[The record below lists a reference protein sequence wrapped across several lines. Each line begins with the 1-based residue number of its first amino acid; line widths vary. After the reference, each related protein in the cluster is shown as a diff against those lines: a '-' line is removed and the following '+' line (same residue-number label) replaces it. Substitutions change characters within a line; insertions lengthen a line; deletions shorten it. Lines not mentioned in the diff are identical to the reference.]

1 MSVAS
6 DLVSLFFSEFTIN
19 WATMATVVR
28 VQEEPSDSGKPG
40 LLTAT
45 INGANKEDVRW
56 FWPIKPA
63 PGSRCIVLFGD
74 NNVSRAV
81 AIGFTKVA
89 KIKSKIAELC
99 EIEIDEEGFKID
111 HSQLISVFGKLNEGK
126 LTLKNGPILE
136 VTLDS
141 IQNKVDVKGKLEIGD
156 STIPAVDTNA
166 LEIWMNQVTASLQ
179 ALYTAIQATPTT
191 PLDGGASYKAGLIA
205 AIASLPIP
213 TVPPDLKVSNL
224 KYGKPT
230 T

>member
-81 AIGFTKVA
+81 AIGFTKTA
-89 KIKSKIAELC
+89 KIKSKVAELC
-99 EIEIDEEGFKID
+99 EIEVDQEGFKIN
-111 HSQLISVFGKLNEGK
+111 HSELLSVIGKLTEGK
-126 LTLKNGPILE
+126 LTLKNGPVLE
-136 VTLDS
+136 VTLDALQS
-141 IQNKVDVKGKLEIGD
+141 KVNVKGAVEVGD
-156 STIPAVDTNA
+156 SSIPGVDTNA
-166 LEIWMNQVTASLQ
+166 LEIWMNQITTSLQ
-179 ALYTAIQATPTT
+179 ALYTAIQASPVTPM
-191 PLDGGASYKAGLIA
+191 DGGATYKLAISA

-213 TVPPDLKVSNL
+213 SVPPDLKVSNL
-224 KYGKPT
+224 KYGKS
-230 T
+230 

>member
-28 VQEEPSDSGKPG
+28 VQEEPTDSGKPG

-81 AIGFTKVA
+81 AIGFNKIA
-89 KIKSKIAELC
+89 KIKTKVAELC
-99 EIEIDEEGFKID
+99 EIEVDEQGFKVE
-111 HSQLISVFGKLNEGK
+111 HSELFSVLAKTTEGK
-126 LTLKNGPILE
+126 LTLKSGPTLE
-136 VTLDS
+136 VTLDAT
-141 IQNKVDVKGKLEIGD
+141 QNKVDVKGAVAIGD
-156 STIPAVDTNA
+156 SSIPGVDTNA

-191 PLDGGASYKAGLIA
+191 PMDGGSSYKTGLVA

-213 TVPPDLKVSNL
+213 AVPPDLKISNL

-230 T
+230 S